1 MALKAKFFASQTN
14 WSTPSCQ
21 VLALPGNATDV
32 LVEFI
37 FASPLVQVVSTLASD
52 AVQFRRGLI
61 VAHGLY
67 RSQSD
72 CREKHSCPA

>member
-1 MALKAKFFASQTN
+1 MAFHATFAASQTN

-21 VLALPGNATDV
+21 VLGSPGTATEA
-32 LVEFI
+32 LVEFW
-37 FASPLVQVVSTLASD
+37 FASPLVHVVSTLASD
-52 AVQFRRGLI
+52 AVQFCGGLI

-72 CREKHSCPA
+72 WRE